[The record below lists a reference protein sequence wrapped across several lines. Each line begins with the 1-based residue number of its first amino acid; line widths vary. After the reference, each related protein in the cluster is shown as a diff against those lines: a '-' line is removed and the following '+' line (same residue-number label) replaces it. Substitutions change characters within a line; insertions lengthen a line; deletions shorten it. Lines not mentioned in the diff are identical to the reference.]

1 MRGHRKLAIAV
12 VMVAAAGCTGTA
24 SAGVPV
30 IDVAN
35 LVMNA
40 MQSLQLKKIQK
51 TLTRN
56 DSGTINYYTNN
67 IDKSTT
73 KIDESTH
80 NIDNSTAITSNNSI
94 INTEIDA
101 DLDFTLIINKGGNGE
116 IIPVPR
122 PIQELLKE
130 IHEHGKSDAY
140 AAHFGDA
147 ASYYGRSG
155 DKEAVDAGFEGSRAR
170 KAANNALVKSLDLEQ
185 DRIADD
191 AQALKDLAGM
201 NKEVKGHARQ
211 LQVANAIAG
220 SQANQ
225 MLEIRSMMLASESA
239 RAAESQ
245 AAADKEARAIATGK
259 HLREGLDKAASA
271 ASRPLP
277 ML

>member
-1 MRGHRKLAIAV
+1 MRGHRKIAVAV
-12 VMVAAAGCTGTA
+12 VMVAATACAGVA

-40 MQSLQLKKIQK
+40 VQSVQLKKIQQ

-67 IDKSTT
+67 IDKSNT
-73 KIDESTH
+73 
-80 NIDNSTAITSNNSI
+80 NIDGSTTNISKYAVF
-94 INTEIDA
+94 NTEINT

-116 IIPVPR
+116 IIPVPA
-122 PIQELLKE
+122 PVHELLQK
-130 IHEHGKSDAY
+130 IHSQGQSDAY
-140 AAHFGDA
+140 AASFADA
-147 ASYYGRSG
+147 TTYYGRSG
-155 DKEAVDAGFEGSRAR
+155 QREAMEAGFEGSRAR
-170 KAANNALVKSLDLEQ
+170 KAANDALVKSLDVEQ
-185 DRIADD
+185 GRISDD
-191 AQALKDLAGM
+191 AEALKNLAGM
-201 NKEVKGHARQ
+201 NKKVEGHARQ